1 LHDVLDTATPRAD
14 HGAWD
19 ILRSFATSDMSLP
32 EAEEQLK
39 THLGDQYNDSDWR
52 PALDAV
58 MKAEG
63 DAVQAQAAIH
73 KLASGSQLP
82 RLTIRIPGNGRPKH
96 SDVAPQLA
104 EAEKLLTESVEE
116 LVRRKRI
123 IGPPPTIEDLLDPVE
138 EREIVD
144 SGYRFEGGDV
154 EIVAEVKQEMAV
166 KSGEIIELDD
176 SDSDPGDDE
185 DVLPS
190 RREVIKLC
198 ETLKRVCLTYSGENF
213 SLDLPRH
220 LRKFRAELLHKEF
233 QNNTQTSLVDYFSV
247 ETRR

>member
-1 LHDVLDTATPRAD
+1 MRDVLDTATPRAD
-14 HGAWD
+14 RGAWN

-32 EAEEQLK
+32 EAEEHLK

-63 DAVQAQAAIH
+63 DVVQAQAAIH
-73 KLASGSQLP
+73 KLASQSQLP
-82 RLTIRIPGNGRPKH
+82 RLTVRIPCRSHPRH
-96 SDVAPQLA
+96 SNTAPQLD
-104 EAEKLLTESVEE
+104 EAEKLLIDSVEE

-123 IGPPPTIEDLLDPVE
+123 IGPPPTIEDLVNPIE
-138 EREIVD
+138 EHEIGD
-144 SGYRFEGGDV
+144 SPYQFEGGDI
-154 EIVAEVKQEMAV
+154 EIVAEVKREMAV
-166 KSGEIIELDD
+166 KSGEVIELDD

-185 DVLPS
+185 DNLPS
-190 RREVIKLC
+190 RHEVIKLC
-198 ETLKRVCLTYSGENF
+198 ETLERVCLTYSSEKF
-213 SLDLPRH
+213 SLDLPRQ

-233 QNNTQTSLVDYFSV
+233 QNHTQTSLVDYFAV